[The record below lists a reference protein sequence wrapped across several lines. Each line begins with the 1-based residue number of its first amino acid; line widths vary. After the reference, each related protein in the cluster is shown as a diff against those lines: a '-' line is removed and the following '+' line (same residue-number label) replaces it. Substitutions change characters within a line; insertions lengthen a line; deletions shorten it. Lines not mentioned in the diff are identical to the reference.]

1 MRNLIVTR
9 KKSFVGSLAK
19 MKVYIEDPDSGDLA
33 INNVPCRKLG
43 TLKNGEKQ
51 TFAIEDG
58 AAKVYVIADTLSKD
72 YCNEFYELPE
82 GQEDVELTGKN
93 CYNPAAGNPFR
104 FDNNPSAGAAQNR
117 KRGTKVGLI
126 VLVVALVVGAVI
138 GGIIG
143 IGAGVIKALN
153 SMSEPKSFTE
163 GGMTITLTNAFQ
175 KMDYEGFAAV
185 FGSTDVVVLAEKES
199 FAADAALG
207 SMSRETYA
215 NLFIQ
220 NNNLTGSEVWQ
231 EEGLTWFQYK
241 GTNPDSKATYRY
253 SVYVF
258 KTEDAFWVVQI
269 AVLDKDADKY
279 AAQIMDWAKTITFAK

>member
-1 MRNLIVTR
+1 MRNLIITR
-9 KKSFVGSLAK
+9 KKSFVGCLAK
-19 MKVYIEDPDSGDLA
+19 MKVYIEDPESGDLT

-43 TLKNGEKQ
+43 VLKNGEKQ

-82 GQEDVELTGKN
+82 GREDVELTGKN
-93 CYNPAAGNPFR
+93 YYNPAAGNPFR

-117 KRGTKVGLI
+117 KRGTKIGLI
-126 VLVVALVVGAVI
+126 VLVVALVIGSII
-138 GGIIG
+138 GGVIG
-143 IGAGVIKALN
+143 IGAGVINALN
-153 SMSEPKSFTE
+153 KMSEPKSFTE
-163 GGMTITLTNAFQ
+163 GGMTITLTNGFQ

-199 FAADAALG
+199 FATDTALG
-207 SMSRETYA
+207 SMSREAYA

-220 NNNLTGSEVWQ
+220 NNNLTGSEVRQ
-231 EEGLTWFQYK
+231 EEELLWFQYK

-258 KTEDAFWVVQI
+258 KTADTFWVVQF
-269 AVLDKDADKY
+269 AALDKDADEY
-279 AAQIMDWAKTITFAK
+279 ANQIMEWAKTITFTK